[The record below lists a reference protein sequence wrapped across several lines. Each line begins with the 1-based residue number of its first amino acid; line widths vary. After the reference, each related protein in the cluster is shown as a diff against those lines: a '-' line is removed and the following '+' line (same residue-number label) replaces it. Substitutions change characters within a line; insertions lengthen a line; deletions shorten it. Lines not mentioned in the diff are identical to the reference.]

1 MKSLHRLALILTVAT
16 VVILTAA
23 QDAAAQ
29 PPAAV
34 SVVVGHD
41 TGFDVL
47 RQWNEAVDRMLR
59 TGDLGVASRLDDRK
73 VPGRAHEYL
82 AQAIDGVPVVGGGV
96 ARQLDAAGVTVSL
109 LGTLHQGI
117 DADTTPTLSPTDAA
131 FNLERALGG
140 RIVADRRPVLVVL
153 PLPDGS
159 YALSYRITASDGRV
173 YFADAREGQIL
184 HVADAFRSQSAV
196 GAGTGFR
203 GQRRKL
209 GTTRVGSRFQAHDRL
224 RPAEI
229 VTIDLRF
236 NVDRWVRL
244 LFEHFEGGLPSG
256 VPVWN
261 ADDVA
266 SDADNDWDDAA
277 VVEAHAY
284 TGWTY
289 DYLYSRHGWQG
300 LDGVN
305 GRIFSI
311 VNVDFG
317 APNAIAVT
325 PPFGPEGTGVYVFGR
340 ATDDASEEP
349 LTSLEVVAHELMH
362 GVTHFSVSRRTG
374 DPLGLGTD
382 LPSSTRLGPES
393 FTTREGETFT
403 CDPEFLWCI
412 DGRFVLSSAQGGAV
426 NEAYS
431 DIVGKSV
438 GFFHEDAGA
447 TADYVVGGEQTFGP
461 LRSLADPGSISIFD
475 GFPFPDAYRNRYEFA
490 IFRNTLL
497 TTTNRSY
504 AGVDLGDEPED
515 WEYAGVVF
523 VDGEF
528 AFLLPGGSGYGGEH
542 WNSTILSHAFY
553 LAIEGGA
560 NRTTGL
566 SVEGVG
572 DAGRGEVER
581 IFFRAM
587 TDLMPSAT
595 SLPLTANAIRQA
607 AADLAAG
614 SEAQRAIAQAL
625 VAVGLS
631 STQDVATASPF
642 R

>member
-1 MKSLHRLALILTVAT
+1 MKPLHRLALIQTVAA
-16 VVILTAA
+16 VALLTAG
-23 QDAAAQ
+23 QAATQ
-29 PPAAV
+29 GTSAV
-34 SVVVGHD
+34 SVTVGPATSFDALRRWDEVVD
-41 TGFDVL
+41 QM
-47 RQWNEAVDRMLR
+47 RR
-59 TGDLGVASRLDDRK
+59 TGDLVVASRLTARP
-73 VPGRAHEYL
+73 VPGRAPEYL
-82 AQAIDGVPVVGGGV
+82 AQVIDGVPVVGGGV
-96 ARQLDAAGVTVSL
+96 SRQLDAAGVTVSL
-109 LGTLHQGI
+109 LGTLHQDI
-117 DADTTPTLSPTDAA
+117 VAHTTPTLSTTDAA
-131 FNLERALGG
+131 FGLEWAQTR
-140 RIVADRRPVLVVL
+140 RIVADRQPALVML

-159 YALSYRITASDGRV
+159 YALSYRITVSDGRV
-173 YFADAREGQIL
+173 YFADAHEGRIL
-184 HVADAFRSQSAV
+184 HVADAFRSQSTV
-196 GAGTGFR
+196 GVGSGFR

-209 GTTRVGSRFQAHDRL
+209 GTTRAGSRFQAHDRL

-229 VTIDLRF
+229 VTIDLQFNEHRF
-236 NVDRWVRL
+236 IRL
-244 LFEHFEGGLPSG
+244 LFEHFEDGLPPG

-284 TGWTY
+284 AGWTY
-289 DYLYSRHGWQG
+289 DYLHSRHGWQG
-300 LDGVN
+300 LDGAN
-305 GRIFSI
+305 GRVFNI

-317 APNAIAVT
+317 APNAFMVP
-325 PPFGPEGTGVYVFGR
+325 PPFGPEGAGAYVFGR
-340 ATDDASEEP
+340 AKDDAGEEP
-349 LTSLEVVAHELMH
+349 LTSLEVIAHELMH

-374 DPLGLGTD
+374 APFGLGTD
-382 LPSSTRLGPES
+382 LPSSTRIGPRS
-393 FTTREGETFT
+393 FRTGDGATFT
-403 CDPEFLWCI
+403 CDPGVLWCI

-447 TADYVVGGEQTFGP
+447 KADYLVGSDQTFGP
-461 LRSLADPGSISIFD
+461 IRSLTDPGSLSIFD
-475 GFPFPDAYRNRYEFA
+475 GFPFPDAYENRYEFA
-490 IFRNTLL
+490 IFRNTIL

-504 AGVDLGDEPED
+504 GGLDVGDEPDD
-515 WEYAGVVF
+515 WEYAGLVF
-523 VDGEF
+523 VNGQF
-528 AFLLPGGSGYGGEH
+528 AFFLPGGSGYGGEH

-581 IFFRAM
+581 IFFRAL

-595 SLPLTANAIRQA
+595 SLPLTAAAIRQA
-607 AADLAAG
+607 AADLAPG
-614 SEAQRAIAQAL
+614 SEEQRAIAQAL
-625 VAVGLS
+625 AAVGLP
-631 STQDVATASPF
+631 STQGVATASHY

>member
-1 MKSLHRLALILTVAT
+1 MSSSSRVALTWTVTAIATLA
-16 VVILTAA
+16 AA
-23 QDAAAQ
+23 QDAATQQ
-29 PPAAV
+29 PGAV
-34 SVVVGHD
+34 SVTVGHD
-41 TGFDVL
+41 TGVDAL
-47 RQWNEAVDRMLR
+47 RQWDATVDRMTR
-59 TGDLGVASRLDDRK
+59 NGDLVLTSRLDDRTL
-73 VPGRAHEYL
+73 PGRAHEYL
-82 AQAIDGVPVVGGGV
+82 VQVIDGVPVFGGGI

-117 DADTTPTLSPTDAA
+117 DADTTPTLSPADAA
-131 FNLERALGG
+131 LVLERAQAG
-140 RIVADRRPVLVVL
+140 RIVADRRAALVVL

-173 YFADAREGQIL
+173 YFAAAHGGRIL
-184 HVADAFRSQSAV
+184 HVADAFRSQSAI
-196 GAGTGFR
+196 GAGSGFR

-236 NVDRWVRL
+236 NVDRYVRL
-244 LFEHFEGGLPSG
+244 LFEHFEGGLARG

-266 SDADNDWDDAA
+266 SDADNDWDDPA

-300 LDGVN
+300 LDGAN

-382 LPSSTRLGPES
+382 LPSSARLGPES

-447 TADYVVGGEQTFGP
+447 TADYIVGSDQTFGP

-475 GFPFPDAYRNRYEFA
+475 GFPFPDAYQNRYEFA

-504 AGVDLGDEPED
+504 AGVDPEDEPED

-528 AFLLPGGSGYGGEH
+528 AFLLPGGAGYGGEH
-542 WNSTILSHAFY
+542 WNSMILSHAFY

-572 DAGRGEVER
+572 DAGRAEVER
-581 IFFRAM
+581 IFFRAL
-587 TDLMPSAT
+587 TELMPSAT

-614 SEAQRAIAQAL
+614 SEAQRAVAQAL
-625 VAVGLS
+625 TAVGLP
-631 STQDVATASPF
+631 STQDIATASPH
-642 R
+642 